1 MAEHPHK
8 DANRCLKKVTSN
20 FKKLKWNVVRTTT
33 GSIARCFA
41 LGTQFFVAFD
51 HLKRW
56 PCYRTVPGT
65 GTVRYY
71 LYHRYKLLHVPTG
84 TCTGITTQRYNK

>member
-41 LGTQFFVAFD
+41 LGPNFSSLSRSLSRSLSEGVQKGSLSEIV
-51 HLKRW
+51 RNRINY
-56 PCYRTVPGT
+56 YRLP
-65 GTVRYY
+65 
-71 LYHRYKLLHVPTG
+71 LMLLPYMCLQV
-84 TCTGITTQRYNK
+84 Q